1 MCNFV
6 IVIGKTFR
14 QHNKNRFMN
23 KIYLL
28 TAMLLVAATAMAG
41 VSAPQRGP
49 QKLAHGL
56 PVPVVKPATNVS
68 DAGFTANWEKA
79 SGANCYTVY
88 TYIRHKAPADEIYYF
103 YNDDFSGF
111 KYGSIESPFDI
122 GWGWLDGYTNRSN
135 WYVYGAYSCHGVFGL
150 YNKKSAEQNGM
161 LMSPM
166 YSLQNNNGKFTVT
179 FRAKTTGTATVAV
192 FATEYLMAGPS
203 YALGKVGKVE
213 LTKEWA
219 DYTLELDGGIQGCY
233 VELDMVGGDSN
244 AYFDNMTISQPMK
257 AGDEAMLVYD
267 FVETGDVSSHDV
279 ATGDKVAGDVYWYQV
294 ASLKRLSSGSELD
307 DSNYS
312 DLVEVKQEGAVCAL
326 KASAARAYAIADGVV
341 VENPEGA
348 DVAVYDV
355 GGREVYA
362 SRDGAEKQM
371 VVLPSGVYVVKVG
384 YEVVKVMK

>member
-1 MCNFV
+1 
-6 IVIGKTFR
+6 
-14 QHNKNRFMN
+14 MN

-28 TAMLLVAATAMAG
+28 TAMLLVAAAAMAG
-41 VSAPQRGP
+41 VPAPQRGP

-68 DAGFTANWEKA
+68 DAGFTANWEKV

-244 AYFDNMTISQPMK
+244 AYLTI
-257 AGDEAMLVYD
+257 
-267 FVETGDVSSHDV
+267 
-279 ATGDKVAGDVYWYQV
+279 
-294 ASLKRLSSGSELD
+294 
-307 DSNYS
+307 
-312 DLVEVKQEGAVCAL
+312 
-326 KASAARAYAIADGVV
+326 
-341 VENPEGA
+341 
-348 DVAVYDV
+348 
-355 GGREVYA
+355 
-362 SRDGAEKQM
+362 
-371 VVLPSGVYVVKVG
+371 
-384 YEVVKVMK
+384 

>member
-1 MCNFV
+1 
-6 IVIGKTFR
+6 
-14 QHNKNRFMN
+14 MN

-28 TAMLLVAATAMAG
+28 TAMLLVAAAAMAG

-88 TYIRHKAPADEIYYF
+88 TYIRHKAPADETYYF

-166 YSLQNNNGKFTVT
+166 YSLQNNAGKFTVT

-213 LTKEWA
+213 LTKECCA
-219 DYTLELDGGIQGCY
+219 HKGI
-233 VELDMVGGDSN
+233 L
-244 AYFDNMTISQPMK
+244 
-257 AGDEAMLVYD
+257 
-267 FVETGDVSSHDV
+267 
-279 ATGDKVAGDVYWYQV
+279 
-294 ASLKRLSSGSELD
+294 
-307 DSNYS
+307 
-312 DLVEVKQEGAVCAL
+312 
-326 KASAARAYAIADGVV
+326 
-341 VENPEGA
+341 
-348 DVAVYDV
+348 
-355 GGREVYA
+355 
-362 SRDGAEKQM
+362 
-371 VVLPSGVYVVKVG
+371 
-384 YEVVKVMK
+384 